1 MKTDNKLCFALSLAQ
16 KAGKLA
22 SGNQGVWDTLKKKGR
37 ARYVLIAADASPR
50 TVEKIRHWCDT
61 EKIPYGMALDRIRL
75 GSAIGKAPRAA
86 VVLLDDGFRKMM
98 GL

>member
-1 MKTDNKLCFALSLAQ
+1 MKTDNELCFALSLAQ

-22 SGNQGVWDTLKKKGR
+22 SGDQGVWDTLKKKGR

-61 EKIPYGMALDRIRL
+61 EKSP
-75 GSAIGKAPRAA
+75 
-86 VVLLDDGFRKMM
+86 M
-98 GL
+98 GWLWTASGWGPPSEKRPGRQWSCWTTASGR

>member
-1 MKTDNKLCFALSLAQ
+1 MKTDNELCFALSLAQ

-22 SGNQGVWDTLKKKGR
+22 SGDQGVWDTLKKKGR

-50 TVEKIRHWCDT
+50 TVEKIRYWCDT